1 MLTEHEEK
9 NFLICSPSRTWSGPF
24 AECIITRQ
32 VFWTSVICY
41 WSFGCVVGSSTP
53 AENLLLRPPSISY
66 WGGQVATG
74 ACLEADAVCGGH
86 SIYVPIILA
95 FPYFSRFLQCLRQYR
110 DTKDEMFLH
119 NGVCSDKTT
128 LLFFFLDWPFTS
140 CITQVSAVSCGR
152 LTSICNVASS

>member
-1 MLTEHEEK
+1 MKKKTSSSAAHLGHGAVHLP
-9 NFLICSPSRTWSGPF
+9 NVSSPGKYS
-24 AECIITRQ
+24 ELL
-32 VFWTSVICY
+32 VFVI
-41 WSFGCVVGSSTP
+41 GLLAVVGSSTP

-86 SIYVPIILA
+86 SIYAPCILA

-128 LLFFFLDWPFTS
+128 LLFWIDPL
-140 CITQVSAVSCGR
+140 
-152 LTSICNVASS
+152 LLASHKCCSFMCQSDHNL